1 MRQGLRLQ
9 VAHSPVGN
17 GTQQNT
23 HTNNKIYRDD
33 TGTQRV
39 VRKMGQEP
47 NNCGHTHTNAGL
59 EIHAA
64 SDMLFS
70 RTFKEQCG
78 KKNSFSLILYLHE
91 MMDVH

>member
-17 GTQQNT
+17 GIHQN
-23 HTNNKIYRDD
+23 
-33 TGTQRV
+33 
-39 VRKMGQEP
+39 
-47 NNCGHTHTNAGL
+47 THTNAGL

-70 RTFKEQCG
+70 RTFKEQGG
-78 KKNSFSLILYLHE
+78 KTVFL
-91 MMDVH
+91 